1 MSPEFAT
8 ALADMRLLQTA
19 RLLEWLQD
27 NVEADAEAVRRA
39 LAAVLDAHGT
49 IRGLR
54 RQTQTAEG

>member
-49 IRGLR
+49 VRGLR
-54 RQTQTAEG
+54 LQPQAAEG